1 MNLSRG
7 KKFPALLPPA
17 ATRELQHFKINNTY
31 LYKLPINKVGKG
43 REHISIKKGPGSVQ
57 VNKINGLENLD
68 LTTECLKLKFLDKWS
83 FLELQNIWVPF
94 SYTLPFTRSGL
105 FQPNKKK

>member
-43 REHISIKKGPGSVQ
+43 REHISIKKGPGSVYFVVQ
-57 VNKINGLENLD
+57 VNKIYGLENLD
-68 LTTECLKLKFLDKWS
+68 LTTECLKLKLLDK
-83 FLELQNIWVPF
+83 
-94 SYTLPFTRSGL
+94 
-105 FQPNKKK
+105 